1 MSGVNLDAWVLKMRA
16 RDPTLSSEENEVLRD
31 SVKEV
36 VQIEAD
42 RDIVRE
48 QDRCDQSHLLLRGWA
63 CRYLT
68 LADGR
73 RQILSFHIAGD
84 VLDLQCA
91 FLDLDFDVCALTR
104 CQVAPVAKAKLR
116 QLLDTN
122 QRLSDAVWQSSLVE
136 AATTREWLVGMG
148 RKTARAQVAHLLCE
162 IYVRQQAVGLT
173 RGPKCVFPMTQNHLA
188 DALGLSAVHT
198 NRVLQGL
205 RASRLIALAGGELTV
220 RDWAGLCATAE
231 FDAAYLHLPQR
242 SFE

>member
-1 MSGVNLDAWVLKMRA
+1 MGGPLFANLQNYAALTPADNLDLESKLGPSRWVE
-16 RDPTLSSEENEVLRD
+16 PGVEIVTEGEGG
-31 SVKEV
+31 
-36 VQIEAD
+36 AD
-42 RDIVRE
+42 
-48 QDRCDQSHLLLRGWA
+48 CHLLLSGYAYRH
-63 CRYLT
+63 RT

-73 RQILSFHIAGD
+73 RQILSIAGD

-122 QRLSDAVWQSSLVE
+122 QRLSDAVWRSSLVE